1 MDSIY
6 KIFEQFFK
14 VLSSEN
20 TFAVSLYPLK
30 INMNG
35 LRI

>member
-20 TFAVSLYPLK
+20 TFAVSLHSLK
-30 INMNG
+30 INMIE